1 MIYRLRNILNWV
13 AFVALVVLVSF
24 LLFVVWSVTKD
35 ASRAISVL
43 GDIITFSW
51 RTPGLPEY
59 FMSLTSYL
67 YPLWVFIQYII
78 WKHPVFIP
86 WHFKDDE
93 E

>member
-13 AFVALVVLVSF
+13 AFVALVVWLLMVAWGFFSVGGNVIDELGGILTFNDSSPSLAESF
-24 LLFVVWSVTKD
+24 L
-35 ASRAISVL
+35 AC
-43 GDIITFSW
+43 TF
-51 RTPGLPEY
+51 Y
-59 FMSLTSYL
+59 F

-93 E
+93 EWD

>member
-13 AFVALVVLVSF
+13 AFVALVSTVGIFCLAVVGDLSGLYRPRSYLSQGAIGLMEFTLV
-24 LLFVVWSVTKD
+24 
-35 ASRAISVL
+35 
-43 GDIITFSW
+43 
-51 RTPGLPEY
+51 
-59 FMSLTSYL
+59 L
-67 YPLWVFIQYII
+67 YPLWVLIQYII

>member
-1 MIYRLRNILNWV
+1 MLWRLDDYRLRNILNWV
-13 AFVALVVLVSF
+13 AFVALVSTVGIFCLAVVGELGGLFKLSF
-24 LLFVVWSVTKD
+24 LPDGTTGLMEVTL
-35 ASRAISVL
+35 V
-43 GDIITFSW
+43 
-51 RTPGLPEY
+51 
-59 FMSLTSYL
+59 L

>member
-13 AFVALVVLVSF
+13 AFVALVSTVGIFCLV
-24 LLFVVWSVTKD
+24 VVGELS
-35 ASRAISVL
+35 
-43 GDIITFSW
+43 
-51 RTPGLPEY
+51 GLYRPR
-59 FMSLTSYL
+59 SYLPDGTTGLMEFTLVL
-67 YPLWVFIQYII
+67 YPLWVLIQYII

>member
-13 AFVALVVLVSF
+13 AFVSLVIT
-24 LLFVVWSVTKD
+24 FVIIAIAAFND
-35 ASRAISVL
+35 GSRALS
-43 GDIITFSW
+43 
-51 RTPGLPEY
+51 GLLELLSFNTHDPY
-59 FMSLTSYL
+59 LYAYWVMCTCYL

>member
-13 AFVALVVLVSF
+13 AFVSLVLFILIVALVFFDVGGKAIDQ
-24 LLFVVWSVTKD
+24 FVRILTFNKS
-35 ASRAISVL
+35 ASLA
-43 GDIITFSW
+43 GYFFACTF
-51 RTPGLPEY
+51 Y
-59 FMSLTSYL
+59 F

-86 WHFKDDE
+86 WHFKDNE

>member
-13 AFVALVVLVSF
+13 AFVALV
-24 LLFVVWSVTKD
+24 
-35 ASRAISVL
+35 
-43 GDIITFSW
+43 ITFVIIATGFFRIGAHIISLLGQALTFNW
-51 RTPGLPEY
+51 GNKILADMIIACTFY
-59 FMSLTSYL
+59 F

-93 E
+93 EWD

>member
-13 AFVALVVLVSF
+13 AFVALVSTVGIFSF
-24 LLFVVWSVTKD
+24 VVVGELSGLFV
-35 ASRAISVL
+35 
-43 GDIITFSW
+43 
-51 RTPGLPEY
+51 P
-59 FMSLTSYL
+59 TSYLPDGTTGLMEVTLVL